1 MRGVY
6 VFYLL
11 IDARTG
17 DGDCKTLWQIFLFA
31 LTLESEILQQG
42 RFATSAELPAV
53 KIVPKAVR
61 TMRFI
66 RAPFA

>member
-17 DGDCKTLWQIFLFA
+17 DGDCKIWQIFLFA